1 MRTSPSLG
9 AMGALVDRLT
19 TSVVETLIG
28 ATASLTS
35 WERRADVSMRAVV
48 VMAMYI
54 TGGMMMMKTAWV
66 ITVVT
71 GVLQLGEG
79 SPAAVL
85 ELRTATARTLGEL
98 GAPFMLGDL
107 IGRGPGCLNQ

>member
-1 MRTSPSLG
+1 LRTSPSSG
-9 AMGALVDRLT
+9 AMEALVDRLT
-19 TSVVETLIG
+19 ASVVGTSIG

-35 WERRADVSMRAVV
+35 WERRADVSMRVGA
-48 VMAMYI
+48 VMAMDI
-54 TGGMMMMKTAWV
+54 TGGMMVMMTAGV

-85 ELRTATARTLGEL
+85 ELRTATARTSGVL
-98 GAPFMLGDL
+98 GAPFMLGDH